1 MTEATSDSPP
11 VTTHCETR
19 VAGGLVFCSG
29 QIGLGPDGT
38 VPAGPAEQFAAA
50 FAALSRVLAP
60 HGCTLADVVDLT
72 TFHIGYPAHMGAFM
86 AARAEAMQGASATW
100 TAIGVGGLGYPGSLV
115 EIKAIAAL
123 PA

>member
-1 MTEATSDSPP
+1 MTEDTAGGAAAIE
-11 VTTHCETR
+11 HCETR

-29 QIGLGPDGT
+29 QIGLAPDGT
-38 VPAGPAEQFAAA
+38 VPADPAEQFAAA
-50 FAALSRVLAP
+50 FAGLSRVLAP

-72 TFHIGYPAHMGAFM
+72 TFHVGYPAHMGAFM
-86 AARAEAMQGASATW
+86 AARGDAMQGASATW
-100 TAIGVGGLGYPGSLV
+100 TAIGVAALGYPGSLV